1 MVVFSLDEVSNS
13 PAVTVFLWLFSALS
27 FSFLF
32 SIWYHYWK
40 RTTLGFITSE
50 THLELYEKPMKK
62 IIIKYIAYLFF
73 VILGAIL
80 LLVLSHWLN
89 GLLCGAIYL
98 IDRFA
103 LPLFMERFNDFTL
116 SEFFSFYA
124 KDGLKII
131 VFAFVLL
138 NGVIFP
144 FCVPFYRLKNMYK
157 NLLRMRDEIKSFYE
171 KEEKNLLHKFDKF
184 YSDVMKDM
192 LSNQKK

>member
-13 PAVTVFLWLFSALS
+13 PAVTVFLWLFFALS
-27 FSFLF
+27 
-32 SIWYHYWK
+32 
-40 RTTLGFITSE
+40 
-50 THLELYEKPMKK
+50 
-62 IIIKYIAYLFF
+62 
-73 VILGAIL
+73 
-80 LLVLSHWLN
+80 
-89 GLLCGAIYL
+89 
-98 IDRFA
+98 
-103 LPLFMERFNDFTL
+103 
-116 SEFFSFYA
+116 FSFYA

-171 KEEKNLLHKFDKF
+171 KEEKNLLHEFDKF